1 MKHLTKS
8 LDNLRLQ
15 SEKLNK
21 LIFKEIDC
29 KTQLEKK
36 NELTENDFIET
47 LKRAEV
53 DTIKMQEKLEEIK
66 KEKEQLLE
74 DLIATE

>member
-1 MKHLTKS
+1 MTKS

-21 LIFKEIDC
+21 LIFKEIDT

-53 DTIKMQEKLEEIK
+53 DTIKMQENLEEIK

>member
-1 MKHLTKS
+1 MTKS

-21 LIFKEIDC
+21 LIFKEIDT

>member
-1 MKHLTKS
+1 M
-8 LDNLRLQ
+8 
-15 SEKLNK
+15 
-21 LIFKEIDC
+21 IFKEIDS

-47 LKRAEV
+47 LKRAEI

>member
-1 MKHLTKS
+1 MTKS

-21 LIFKEIDC
+21 LIFKEIDT

-47 LKRAEV
+47 LKRAKV

-66 KEKEQLLE
+66 KQKEQLLE

>member
-1 MKHLTKS
+1 LTKS

-21 LIFKEIDC
+21 LIFKEIDT

>member
-1 MKHLTKS
+1 M
-8 LDNLRLQ
+8 RLQ

-21 LIFKEIDC
+21 LIFKEIDS
-29 KTQLEKK
+29 KTQLEKR

-53 DTIKMQEKLEEIK
+53 DTIKMQDKLEETK

>member
-1 MKHLTKS
+1 

-21 LIFKEIDC
+21 LIFKEIDT